1 MTKELTATNNQRKL
15 TEKQASLVSS
25 LFHHP
30 TRQEAALYA
39 GYSEQAASNAVPNA
53 LRNPMFLDAII
64 QYAKDNNLLNVPIL
78 SQIEGDIHQI
88 VLKDPTQY
96 PKYKE
101 VFKQTKQIAGIL
113 DKDTVPQ
120 TTIINIKHIDKVQ
133 VALAGIAQKR
143 LEGQL

>member
-1 MTKELTATNNQRKL
+1 MTKELTTTNNNRKL
-15 TEKQASLVSS
+15 TELQEALIPA
-25 LFHHP
+25 LFVNK
-30 TRQEAALYA
+30 TQKEAALQA
-39 GYSEQAASNAVPNA
+39 GYSESTASKAISKVIKNPEFQSR
-53 LRNPMFLDAII
+53 LRE
-64 QYAKDNNLLNVPIL
+64 YATTNNLLNVPIL
-78 SQIEGDIHQI
+78 AQIESKIYTK
-88 VLKDPTQY
+88 VLQDPGKYKDF
-96 PKYKE
+96 KE